1 MSTLIDDITL
11 KIAARVRGERT
22 ARRWSLEDLAER
34 SQVSKAMIS
43 KIERAEAS
51 PTAALLGRLSGAY
64 GITLSALLAD
74 SEIRYGPVRRAD
86 QAVWRDPATGY
97 VRRQVSA
104 SANIPIE
111 LTEVDLPAG
120 AAVSFPAS
128 SYAFISQVIW
138 VLAGRL
144 TFVEGEI
151 AHDIGPG
158 ELVRARRAGRS
169 RVQERYR
176 RAVPLSGR
184 GAAPMT
190 SLANHNQGPPLDDE
204 EGPEWGDGDIY
215 IYYSWKNAHQRA
227 WKPKSRD
234 MALFRLAKAEALG
247 LTYEEYTLELLE
259 RGRYLQRE
267 DVDRIDAIKRKRP
280 L

>member
-1 MSTLIDDITL
+1 M
-11 KIAARVRGERT
+11 
-22 ARRWSLEDLAER
+22 
-34 SQVSKAMIS
+34 
-43 KIERAEAS
+43 
-51 PTAALLGRLSGAY
+51 
-64 GITLSALLAD
+64 
-74 SEIRYGPVRRAD
+74 
-86 QAVWRDPATGY
+86 WRDPATGY
-97 VRRQVSA
+97 LRRQVSA

-144 TFVEGEI
+144 TFVEGDDR
-151 AHDIGPG
+151 ARHRSGR
-158 ELVRARRAGRS
+158 LVRARRAGRPH
-169 RVQERYR
+169 VQERHR

-190 SLANHNQGPPLDDE
+190 RPARRNHNQGPPLDDE

-215 IYYSWKNAHQRA
+215 IYFSWKNAHRA
-227 WKPKSRD
+227 SLE
-234 MALFRLAKAEALG
+234 AGLARHGAVPAGKAEALG

-267 DVDRIDAIKRKRP
+267 DVERIDAIKRKRP